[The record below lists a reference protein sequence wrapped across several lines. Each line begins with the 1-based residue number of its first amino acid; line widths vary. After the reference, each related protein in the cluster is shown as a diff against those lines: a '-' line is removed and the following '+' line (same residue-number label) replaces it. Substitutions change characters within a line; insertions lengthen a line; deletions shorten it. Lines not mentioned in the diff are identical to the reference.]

1 MLARLPRIGP
11 RAYARIAMAAFAILA
26 LIVFSGAAVRL
37 TGSGLGCPTWPKC
50 HGHLVTT
57 ELSGHAAIEFGN
69 RMVTGFVAVL
79 AVGAALA
86 AFLRRPYRRDLA
98 ILGVLLPLG
107 VAGQVVLGGLSVL
120 YDLAPGWVM
129 SHFLLSQLILAA
141 AFSLAWRASR
151 EPSEQPAPEDR
162 RTVLATRALVPLAA
176 WVLFMGT
183 VATASGPH
191 PGASGDDVVTRLSF
205 HGGDTMTWVIHW
217 HGRFSTLLG
226 LSAVA
231 LWVYLWR
238 VNAAPQLRRA
248 VTVLCGLLAV
258 QGAIGIVQYETELPA
273 GLVWVHVVFAT
284 LTWLSV
290 LWAVAAAGRLA
301 TREEP
306 EPSRAPAR
314 VTA

>member
-1 MLARLPRIGP
+1 MTARIPRIGP
-11 RAYARIAMAAFAILA
+11 RAYARIATAAFVILA

-69 RMVTGFVAVL
+69 RMVTGVVAIL
-79 AVGAALA
+79 AVAAALA
-86 AFLRRPYRRDLA
+86 AFLRRPFRRDLA
-98 ILGVLLPLG
+98 ILGVLLPIG
-107 VAGQVVLGGLSVL
+107 VAGQVVLGGLAVL
-120 YDLAPGWVM
+120 YGLAPGWVM
-129 SHFLLSQLILAA
+129 AHFLLSQLILAA
-141 AFSLAWRASR
+141 ALTLAWRSR
-151 EPSEQPAPEDR
+151 HEAEERPPAEER
-162 RTVLATRALVPLAA
+162 RAVIATRALVPLAY

-191 PGASGDDVVTRLSF
+191 PGASDDKVVTRLGF

-231 LWVYLWR
+231 LWLYLR
-238 VNAAPQLRRA
+238 RIGAGAGLRRA
-248 VTVLCGLLAV
+248 VTVLCVLLAV
-258 QGAIGIVQYETELPA
+258 QGVVGFVQYETKLPA
-273 GLVWVHVVFAT
+273 GVVWVHVVFAT

-290 LWAVAAAGRLA
+290 LWSVAAAGRLA
-301 TREEP
+301 ASTEP
-306 EPSRAPAR
+306 EPARAPAR
-314 VTA
+314 VAA

>member
-11 RAYARIAMAAFAILA
+11 RAYARIATAAFVILA

-69 RMVTGFVAVL
+69 RMVTGVVAIL
-79 AVGAALA
+79 AVAAALA
-86 AFLRRPYRRDLA
+86 AFLRRPFRRDLA
-98 ILGVLLPLG
+98 ILGVLLPIG
-107 VAGQVVLGGLSVL
+107 VAGQVVLGGLAVL
-120 YDLAPGWVM
+120 YGLAPGWVM
-129 SHFLLSQLILAA
+129 AHFLLSQLILAA
-141 AFSLAWRASR
+141 ALTLAWRSRR
-151 EPSEQPAPEDR
+151 EPEDRPAPEDR
-162 RTVLATRALVPLAA
+162 RAVIATRALVPLAA

-191 PGASGDDVVTRLSF
+191 PGSSGDTVVSRLGF
-205 HGGDTMTWVIHW
+205 HGSNTMTWVIHW

-231 LWVYLWR
+231 LWLYLR
-238 VNAAPQLRRA
+238 RIHAGPQLRRA
-248 VTVLCGLLAV
+248 VTVLCVLLAV
-258 QGAIGIVQYETELPA
+258 QGVVGFVQYETKLPA
-273 GLVWVHVVFAT
+273 GVVWVHVVFAT

-290 LWAVAAAGRLA
+290 LWSVAAAGRLA
-301 TREEP
+301 PSAEP
-306 EPSRAPAR
+306 EPARAPAR